1 MSTRLKYLIVLFL
14 LLAVEVCIALFVHDQ
29 YLRPYG
35 GDIIVVWV
43 IYCMVQTILGGKN
56 NHYITALCVLVFAY
70 IVEFL
75 QKMNIVEVLGL
86 GNSRFLRILIGT
98 TFSVSDLVCYTIGT
112 AITVAGIYLYK
123 KIGKD

>member
-43 IYCMVQTILGGKN
+43 IYCMVQAVLGGKN
-56 NHYITALCVLVFAY
+56 NHYITALGVLVFAY

-112 AITVAGIYLYK
+112 AITVAGIYLYR
-123 KIGKD
+123 KIGKV